1 MAVFSR
7 NAAQSAH
14 ALRAVLSG
22 ALKLSVADTISAVRK
37 GAVSRASFAVIVSLV
52 ALLVMPAVMALGWLC
67 VMLVWEAGVRNGLE
81 DRFAI
86 PASVRAQE
94 AGFRWL
100 AGINFFGGL
109 GYTVFPVMAWASN
122 EPIGYV
128 LAAAWIGG
136 CATHLFVYFSSN
148 RLLLWVTCAPLALA
162 ALATPLVFTG
172 FTVTGVAG
180 AVMLVVIVIASALF
194 GHDRNVLLA
203 ALADQALARAEA
215 EQANAAK
222 SQFLATMSHELRT
235 PLNAVI
241 GYAEL
246 IEEEAGEGAN
256 AEDAGRIRA
265 AARQLLGVIDVILDI
280 SKLETGAI
288 ALEPEPIAVSAVMEE
303 VREAAA
309 PLAAVGRNRLV
320 IREEGALG
328 EAEIDSGRLYQCLMQ
343 LIANAA
349 KFTSDGEITL
359 TASRRLMNG
368 RDSLVFAI
376 TDTGIGV
383 PEAHQERIFEPFTQV
398 ETSAARRFEGSGL
411 GLALV
416 RRLARLMHGD
426 VRCENAPGRG
436 ARFTLWIAAEPA
448 PEKAAA

>member
-1 MAVFSR
+1 MPHR
-7 NAAQSAH
+7 YAARSAH
-14 ALRAVLSG
+14 ALHAVLSG
-22 ALKLSVADTISAVRK
+22 ALTPSVADTINAVRK
-37 GAVSRASFAVIVSLV
+37 GAASRAVFAAFV
-52 ALLVMPAVMALGWLC
+52 ALISLLVMAPALALGWLA
-67 VMLVWEAGVRNGLE
+67 VMLVWEAGVRNALE

-86 PASVRAQE
+86 PASAGSQA

-100 AGINFFGGL
+100 AVINFFGGL
-109 GYTVFPVMAWASN
+109 GYTAFPVMAWASN

-128 LAAAWIGG
+128 LAAAWMGG

-148 RLLLWVTCAPLALA
+148 RLLLMVTGGPLALA
-162 ALATPLVFTG
+162 ALAAPLAFTG
-172 FTVTGVAG
+172 FTITGLAG
-180 AVMLVVIVIASALF
+180 AGILLVVVIASAVF

-203 ALADQALARAEA
+203 VLAEQALARIEA
-215 EQANAAK
+215 EQANTAK

-246 IEEEAGEGAN
+246 IEEEAGQGAN
-256 AEDAGRIRA
+256 AEDASRIRD

-288 ALEPEPIAVSAVMEE
+288 QLEPEPIAVSAVMEQ

-309 PLAAVGRNRLV
+309 PLAAASSNRLV
-320 IREEGALG
+320 ILEEGELG
-328 EAEIDSGRLYQCLMQ
+328 EAVVDHGRLYQCLMQ

-349 KFTSDGEITL
+349 KFTSQGQITL
-359 TASRRLMNG
+359 VASRRAVEG
-368 RDSLVFAI
+368 RESLVFVI

-383 PEAHQERIFEPFTQV
+383 PDDQHERIFEPFTQV

-416 RRLARLMHGD
+416 RRLARLMEGD
-426 VRCENAPGRG
+426 VRCDNAPGSG
-436 ARFTLWIAAEPA
+436 ARFTLWIATQSRQA
-448 PEKAAA
+448 KAAA